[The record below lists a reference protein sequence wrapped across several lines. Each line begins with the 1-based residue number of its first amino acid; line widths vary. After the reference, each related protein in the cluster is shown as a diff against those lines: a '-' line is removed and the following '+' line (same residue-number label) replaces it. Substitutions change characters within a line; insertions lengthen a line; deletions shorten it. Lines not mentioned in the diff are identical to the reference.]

1 MIYPENFE
9 SRIGFDQIRQLVSD
23 RCLSTLGKE
32 RVDAI
37 RFSDCR
43 DVISGQL
50 DQTDEFMRILQGDRE
65 FPSDHFMDLRHALS
79 RIRPEGTFLD
89 GQELFDLKRSLQTI
103 HDIVR
108 FFLHTGDGTE
118 ATARPALTALAGG
131 VPVFP
136 EIIRQIDA
144 VLDKYGKIRDQ
155 ASPELMQIRREMNAT
170 AGSISRSLQQ
180 ILRTARAE
188 GLVDR
193 DAAPTVRDGRLVIP
207 VAPAFKR
214 RIRGII
220 HDESA
225 SGKTVFIEPEAVVE
239 ANNRIRELESR
250 ERREIIRIL
259 TALTALIRPLAPDML
274 HAYAFLAEID
284 LIRAKAL
291 FALQIGAI
299 RPTTVHQPLVDWTAA
314 VHPLLY
320 LSHQK
325 QNKSV
330 EPLDITLDGK
340 GRILVIS
347 GPNAGGKSVCL
358 KTVGLLQYMMQCG
371 LPVPLHERS
380 RMGLFSRIFIDIG
393 DEQSLENDL
402 STYSSHLMHMN
413 CFVRNGHAHTLLLI
427 DEFGSGT
434 EPLIGG
440 AIAEALLEEFNRNG
454 SFGIITT
461 HYPNLKQYADRT
473 EGLVN
478 GAMLCDRHRMQP
490 LFKLSIGLPGSSF
503 AIEIARKIGLPE
515 EVIAKASARAG
526 SGYIET
532 DKFLQDIVR
541 DKRYWENKRQSIRQ
555 QEKRL
560 EELTA
565 RYEQA
570 LETLDGRH
578 REVMKTARQQAEQL
592 LAEANAR
599 IENTIREIREVQ
611 AEKEHT
617 RLVRQ
622 TLEHFKA
629 SLRTEGEGGEQPV
642 RRIRT
647 LRERPAQNRKSGKQP
662 APVQEEQAAWAVGD
676 AVRLKGQQA
685 VGTVLALNGK
695 QAVIALGMI
704 KSTVKTEQLE
714 KVSRDALRG
723 EPRQDTFL
731 SRRTADE
738 IHEKKLTFKP
748 DIDLRGMRGDEALQ
762 AVTSFIDD
770 AVQTD
775 AGRVRILHGT
785 GNGIL
790 RRLIREYLR
799 TVSGVRYFQDEHVQF
814 GGAGIT
820 VVELE

>member
-9 SRIGFDQIRQLVSD
+9 YKIGFDQIRQLVSAK
-23 RCLSTLGKE
+23 CLSTLGKE
-32 RVDAI
+32 RVEAI
-37 RFSDCR
+37 RFSDSR
-43 DVISGQL
+43 HVISGQL
-50 DQTDEFMRILQGDRE
+50 EQTDEFMRILQGDRE
-65 FPSDHFMDLRHALS
+65 FPADHFIDVRHSLK
-79 RIRPEGTFLD
+79 RIRPEGLFLD
-89 GQELFDLKRSLQTI
+89 EQELFDLKRSLQTI

-108 FFLHTGDGTE
+108 FFRTGDGTE
-118 ATARPALTALAGG
+118 AAFPALTALAGDM
-131 VPVFP
+131 PVFP
-136 EIIRQIDA
+136 DIIRQIDA
-144 VLDKYGKIRDQ
+144 ILDKYGKVRDQ

-170 AGSISRSLQQ
+170 AGSISRSLQH
-180 ILRTARAE
+180 ILRSAQAE
-188 GLVDR
+188 GLVDK
-193 DAAPTVRDGRLVIP
+193 DVAPTMRDGRLVIP

-214 RIRGII
+214 RIRGIV

-259 TALTALIRPLAPDML
+259 TALTDRIRPLVPDIL
-274 HAYAFLAEID
+274 QSYALLAEID

-291 FALQIGAI
+291 FALQIRAI
-299 RPTTVHQPLVDWTAA
+299 KPETVDQPLIDWTAA

-320 LSHQK
+320 LSHRK
-325 QNKSV
+325 QNKPV
-330 EPLDITLDGK
+330 EPLDITLDEK
-340 GRILVIS
+340 RRILVIS
-347 GPNAGGKSVCL
+347 GPNAGGKSICL

-371 LPVPLHERS
+371 LPVPIHERS

-402 STYSSHLMHMN
+402 STYSSHLTHMKY
-413 CFVRNGHAHTLLLI
+413 FVRNSHAYTLLLI

-440 AIAEALLEEFNRNG
+440 AIAEALLEGFNRNG

-473 EGLVN
+473 EGVVN

-515 EVIAKASARAG
+515 DIIADASAKVG
-526 SGYIET
+526 SDYIEM
-532 DKFLQDIVR
+532 DGFLQDIVR
-541 DKRYWENKRQSIRQ
+541 DKRYWESKRQSIRQ

-565 RYEQA
+565 RYEQDLDA
-570 LETLDGRH
+570 LNGQR
-578 REVMKTARQQAEQL
+578 REIMKTARQQAEQI
-592 LAEANAR
+592 LADANAR
-599 IENTIREIREVQ
+599 IENTIREIREAQ
-611 AEKEHT
+611 AEKERT
-617 RLVRQ
+617 RSVRQ
-622 TLEHFKA
+622 TLDDFKT
-629 SLRTEGEGGEQPV
+629 SLQADGEDDERAAHRMHRPGERRTRKKKSAKPLSPPSQEQ
-642 RRIRT
+642 T
-647 LRERPAQNRKSGKQP
+647 
-662 APVQEEQAAWAVGD
+662 AWAVGD
-676 AVRLKGQQA
+676 AARLKGQQA
-685 VGTVLALNGK
+685 VGTVLELNGK
-695 QAVIALGMI
+695 QAIVALGMI

-714 KVSRDALRG
+714 KVSRDVLRK
-723 EPRQDTFL
+723 ESRQHTFI
-731 SRRTADE
+731 SRQTADD
-738 IHEKKLTFKP
+738 IYEKKLTFKQ
-748 DIDLRGMRGDEALQ
+748 DIDVRGMRGDEALQ
-762 AVTSFIDD
+762 AVTYFIDD
-770 AVQTD
+770 AIQTD

-790 RRLIREYLR
+790 RRLIRDYLHALP
-799 TVSGVRYFQDEHVQF
+799 GVRHFQDEHVQF